1 MATKAR
7 RRRRRY
13 SDEQRRNILDTARRE
28 GLTATDV
35 QKKFG
40 VTPVTYYS
48 WRKKGGAVARRGR
61 PPGSGASRAGELT
74 SLVQQ
79 KVRAILPS
87 IVRNEVNHYL
97 DSVLGTNGAGAP
109 RRRRRRTKAKTKA

>member
-13 SDEQRRNILDTARRE
+13 SDEQRRTILETAQRE
-28 GLTATDV
+28 GLTAADV
-35 QKKFG
+35 HKKFG

-48 WRKKGGAVARRGR
+48 WRKKSKLPARRGR
-61 PPGSGASRAGELT
+61 PPGRGRAVAATGQGDLT

-79 KVRAILPS
+79 KVRAILPT
-87 IVRNEVNHYL
+87 IVRHEVNSYL
-97 DSVLGTNGAGAP
+97 DQVLATNGAAAP
-109 RRRRRRTKAKTKA
+109 RRRRRRVKA